1 MLECSLGK
9 VKYPEKAPII
19 LIKADSLMAK
29 VAIVIE
35 EWLQVVFVKQ
45 SDLFELIKFAEENF
59 QTLLEK
65 ALVKATTVDEK
76 VWSPG

>member
-1 MLECSLGK
+1 
-9 VKYPEKAPII
+9 
-19 LIKADSLMAK
+19 MAK